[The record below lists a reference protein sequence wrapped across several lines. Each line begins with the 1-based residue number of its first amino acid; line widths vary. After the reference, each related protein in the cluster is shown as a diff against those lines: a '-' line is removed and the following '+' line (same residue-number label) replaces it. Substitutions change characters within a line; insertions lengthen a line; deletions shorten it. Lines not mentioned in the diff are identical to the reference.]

1 MKGRHCHN
9 LPEQA
14 LTTPELCLQLL
25 LLKGEDIV
33 LSFNG
38 LFCLA
43 LYDSRDQRLVLIS
56 DRYGFRPVYY
66 RARQDSFLFG
76 SELKALCAVDQGSR
90 KIDEVGTAELFCYGT
105 HFRERTWMEDCLRL
119 PPSTILTIGKTGL
132 HSRTYWTYR
141 YRESAP
147 TLDQQTHF
155 TVFGTLLDRAV
166 ERCMKGSR
174 RLGIFLSGGYD
185 NRCRSASLR
194 KHYLSLPA
202 LPFG

>member
-1 MKGRHCHN
+1 MALMDHGLFEYGEQPARTTDGRYFLLLDGELYNEGDRKRRHCHN

-25 LLKGEDIV
+25 LMKGEDIV

-56 DRYGFRPVYY
+56 DRYGFRPLYY

-76 SELKALCAVDQGSR
+76 SELKALFAVDQGSR

-105 HFRERTWMEDCLRL
+105 HFRERTWMVDCFRL
-119 PPSTILTIGKTGL
+119 PPSTILTIRKTAL
-132 HSRTYWTYR
+132 HTRPNSTYQYMQTPPLLNLYTP
-141 YRESAP
+141 P
-147 TLDQQTHF
+147 TF
-155 TVFGTLLDRAV
+155 V
-166 ERCMKGSR
+166 
-174 RLGIFLSGGYD
+174 
-185 NRCRSASLR
+185 
-194 KHYLSLPA
+194 
-202 LPFG
+202 